1 MKRSHKQKQA
11 IKKITT
17 PALFAAIVIILSVG
31 AFLVW
36 GIPYFFTN
44 PNAIPINSRLVAQTY
59 RARVVQIIESKPL
72 NMGSKTQTYQRANV
86 RVLEGE
92 YANSIMEIEY
102 GRFRI
107 HNDEQ
112 ILHPGDEIFIQVGI
126 SPGGAAQAFFT
137 DFAREKYLFS
147 LLLIFIVAV
156 ILMSRGKGVRS
167 LFALAFSM
175 FIIIGYIIPR
185 ILSGEEPVRVS
196 LIGSGILLSVS
207 LYVTYGW
214 TWKTHASVIS
224 MMLVLT
230 ITGTLAV
237 LFMQISR
244 LTGMGSHESL
254 SLLLASDAQINL
266 RGLLLG
272 GIIIGSLGVLDDLV
286 TTQSSAVFELHHTDP
301 RLQFKALFEKA
312 MRIGQDHVAATVNT
326 LVLAYVGASLPLLLL
341 FTLGSGN
348 YGYFISLEFV
358 TEEIVRTL
366 AGSLG
371 LMAAVP
377 LTTSIAA
384 LLVLYGHRIPE
395 DWRALLGPEGKG
407 HHHHHH

>member
-1 MKRSHKQKQA
+1 MKHKQKQKA
-11 IKKITT
+11 AKKTITT
-17 PALFAAIVIILSVG
+17 PLLFAGIVVTLAFG

-36 GIPYFFTN
+36 GIPYFFKN
-44 PNAIPINSRLVAQTY
+44 PNVTGINSRLAAQTY
-59 RARVVQIIESKPL
+59 RAKVVEIIESRPI
-72 NMGSKTQTYQRANV
+72 NMGSKTQTYQRANIK
-86 RVLEGE
+86 VLDGD
-92 YANSIMEIEY
+92 YANALMEIEY

-112 ILHPGDEIFIQVGI
+112 ILYPGDEIFIKVGI
-126 SPGGAAQAFFT
+126 NPNGMTQAFFV
-137 DFAREKYLFS
+137 DFAREKYLFG
-147 LLLIFIVAV
+147 LLLVFIAAV
-156 ILMSRGKGVRS
+156 ILMSRGKGIRS
-167 LFALAFSM
+167 LFALAFSLLV
-175 FIIIGYIIPR
+175 IIGYIIPH
-185 ILSGEEPVRVS
+185 ILSGEEPVRIS
-196 LIGSGILLSVS
+196 LIGSGILLGVS
-207 LYVTYGW
+207 LYITYGW

-301 RLQFKALFEKA
+301 RLKFKALFQKA

-326 LVLAYVGASLPLLLL
+326 LVLAYVGTSLPLLLL

-377 LTTSIAA
+377 LTTSIAGLLA
-384 LLVLYGHRIPE
+384 LHGHRIPE
-395 DWRALLGPEGKG
+395 DWRSLLGPEGEG
-407 HHHHHH
+407 HHHHH